1 MSDVGKEC
9 LCVAKSCL
17 CIVLRPISLCLQEE
31 SDEEEEEQE
40 EDEESHLWAR
50 LEEVSE
56 KFNSTNER
64 YSELERDEGLMKDV
78 RVSSDWVKWL
88 ELSHASLYPSPSVS
102 CSWWMS
108 LPFASKPKTRC

>member
-1 MSDVGKEC
+1 MC
-9 LCVAKSCL
+9 PPAC
-17 CIVLRPISLCLQEE
+17 VLRRVPLCPQEE
-31 SDEEEEEQE
+31 SDEEEE

-78 RVSSDWVKWL
+78 SCYFRAAQDL
-88 ELSHASLYPSPSVS
+88 AQNRACLYPPSAS
-102 CSWWMS
+102 CSWLTS
-108 LPFASKPKTRC
+108 PPYACKHRTRC

>member
-1 MSDVGKEC
+1 MS
-9 LCVAKSCL
+9 
-17 CIVLRPISLCLQEE
+17 VLVLSPISLCLQEE

-78 RVSSDWVKWL
+78 RGLSDWVKWL